1 MTMIRGLVG
10 LSFICTAAGFAGP
23 ISTRSRAT
31 GSSSSSTSFKSSA
44 RQQGPQLMKGWRSSS
59 QRTRTCMTAQQEGD
73 ASEAAPAAPA
83 PRLKRVRRRRKDG
96 GTSVAVAGE
105 DEGKASISVVEE
117 QAPSPASPPV
127 AAASQVVAPPPAVVA
142 PPAVQVAAEQVQQ
155 QQRAAAVE
163 EEAPRSVGGTK
174 GTKVRV
180 VDSSDDDMS
189 EKLAGVASAASGAAG
204 GAASAVSGA
213 AKSAMGAAM
222 SMLGQGGAP
231 AADEFDIDSMP
242 AAGERGQARRAGKR
256 TTPGKTASELADLGA
271 DIERFRRAENR
282 QPETAGESIASG
294 AKDIISTIIS
304 IDFFVVIAFMLWFIA
319 GVVSSYGFSNT
330 FLLDQF
336 NDKWTPVVQPALGV
350 LMGGT
355 IAGGVVSKLGGSG
368 DDEDDNR
375 P

>member
-1 MTMIRGLVG
+1 
-10 LSFICTAAGFAGP
+10 
-23 ISTRSRAT
+23 
-31 GSSSSSTSFKSSA
+31 
-44 RQQGPQLMKGWRSSS
+44 
-59 QRTRTCMTAQQEGD
+59 
-73 ASEAAPAAPA
+73 
-83 PRLKRVRRRRKDG
+83 
-96 GTSVAVAGE
+96 
-105 DEGKASISVVEE
+105 
-117 QAPSPASPPV
+117 
-127 AAASQVVAPPPAVVA
+127 
-142 PPAVQVAAEQVQQ
+142 
-155 QQRAAAVE
+155 
-163 EEAPRSVGGTK
+163 
-174 GTKVRV
+174 
-180 VDSSDDDMS
+180 MS

-213 AKSAMGAAM
+213 AKSAVGAAM
-222 SMLGQGGAP
+222 SMLGQGAP
-231 AADEFDIDSMP
+231 AADEFDLDSMP
-242 AAGERGQARRAGKR
+242 APGERGQARRPGKR

-355 IAGGVVSKLGGSG
+355 IAGGVVSKLGESG

-375 P
+375 Q